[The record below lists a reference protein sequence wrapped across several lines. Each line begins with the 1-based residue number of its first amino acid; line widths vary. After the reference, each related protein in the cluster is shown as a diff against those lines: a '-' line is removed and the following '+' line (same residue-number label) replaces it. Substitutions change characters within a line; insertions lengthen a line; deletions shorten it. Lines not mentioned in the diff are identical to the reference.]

1 MTLTDAKCR
10 AEKPGASRRKLS
22 DGQGLQF
29 WVQPNGSKLWQL
41 IYYFTG
47 KQRQLSLGP
56 YPEVTLSE
64 ARSRRDL
71 AKALLRDGKDPAVEW
86 RQPVAGERL
95 PGDTFKEVAQE
106 YIERRRRENLAVP
119 TMIKKKWLL

>member
-41 IYYFTG
+41 VYQFGG

-56 YPEVTLSE
+56 Y
-64 ARSRRDL
+64 
-71 AKALLRDGKDPAVEW
+71 
-86 RQPVAGERL
+86 
-95 PGDTFKEVAQE
+95 
-106 YIERRRRENLAVP
+106 
-119 TMIKKKWLL
+119 